1 MDIKHQI
8 FVSSTYKD
16 LIEERKEVI
25 HALLEL
31 DCIPSGMELFPATDE
46 DAWSLITEVIDGCD
60 YYILILAGKYGS
72 TNSDGIGYT
81 EMEFDYAVSQGKPVI
96 CFIHQNPEELPAGKV
111 EPTDKGKENLKTFR
125 SKAQEK
131 HCKFWSTPHDLG
143 AKVSRSLIQLKKKH
157 PSEGWV
163 RGRYAADQKMLSEI
177 EEMRRRIA
185 ELELENLSNKNLPPS
200 NFEKLKNGK
209 DTYRVVRDLKID
221 SKGNIK
227 DIDLEPTWD
236 TLFSYCGAA
245 LYGECTSEELK
256 QKTQLAYWHS
266 VPKEYVKFNK
276 FTDIIIPMVCLD
288 QIRIQFQALGLM
300 DAGTK
305 KRAVSDTN
313 AYWKL
318 TPFGEKY
325 LIQIKALKK
334 EGSDSKLLGAL
345 LGVSSVDSHQEVNI
359 LG

>member
-60 YYILILAGKYGS
+60 YYLLILAGKYGS

-81 EMEFDYAVSQGKPVI
+81 EMEFDYATSQGKPVI
-96 CFIHQNPEELPAGKV
+96 CFIHQNPDELPAGKV
-111 EPTDKGKENLKTFR
+111 ESTDKGKEKLKAFR

-185 ELELENLSNKNLPPS
+185 ELELENISNKNLPPS
-200 NFEKLKNGK
+200 NFEQLKNGN
-209 DTYRVVRDLKID
+209 DIYPVVQNLIID
-221 SKGNIK
+221 SKENIK
-227 DIDLEPTWD
+227 DIALKPTWD
-236 TLFSYCGAA
+236 TLFSYCGAV

-256 QKTQLAYWHS
+256 QKIHLAYWHS
-266 VPKEYVKFNK
+266 VPQEYVKFNSFAK
-276 FTDIIIPMVCLD
+276 IIIPTVCID
-288 QIRIQFQALGLM
+288 QIRIQLQALGLM
-300 DAGTK
+300 EAGTK

-318 TPFGEKY
+318 TSFGEKH

-334 EGSDSKLLGAL
+334 ENSSSKLLGGL
-345 LGVSSVDSHQEVNI
+345 LGGSPPD
-359 LG
+359 